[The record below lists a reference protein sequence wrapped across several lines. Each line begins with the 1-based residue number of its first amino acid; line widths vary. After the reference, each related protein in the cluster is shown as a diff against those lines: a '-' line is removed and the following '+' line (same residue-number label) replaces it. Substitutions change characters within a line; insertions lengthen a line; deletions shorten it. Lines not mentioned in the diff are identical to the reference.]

1 MQQQSVGGEARI
13 VRTNG
18 WLSFAAVM
26 TGATGALNIVD
37 GLAGLYRTSVFKD
50 TMLVGNLRYWAFA
63 FIVFGVVQV
72 AAGFAIYAG
81 QGWARWFG
89 IVTVALNAFAQ
100 LLAIDSYPFYSIAII
115 AYDVAIF
122 YALGAH
128 WQRRVT
134 PTT

>member
-1 MQQQSVGGEARI
+1 MQQQTVPGDARI

-18 WLSFAAVM
+18 WISFAAVM
-26 TGATGALNIVD
+26 TGAAGALNIVD
-37 GLAGLYRTSVFKD
+37 GFVALYRTSVFKD
-50 TMLVGNLRYWAFA
+50 ALFIGNLRYWAFA

-81 QGWARWFG
+81 RGWARWFG

-100 LLAIDSYPFYSIAII
+100 LLVIDSYPFYSIAII

-128 WQRRVT
+128 WQKRVT
-134 PTT
+134 SAT

>member
-1 MQQQSVGGEARI
+1 MQQQSAGGNARI
-13 VRTNG
+13 VTTNG
-18 WLSFAAVM
+18 WISFAAVM
-26 TGATGALNIVD
+26 IGAAGALNIVD
-37 GLAGLYRTSVFKD
+37 GFVALYRTSVFKD
-50 TMLVGNLRYWAFA
+50 TMLIGNLRYWAFA
-63 FIVFGVVQV
+63 FIVFGIVQV

-81 QGWARWFG
+81 RSWARWFG
-89 IVTVALNAFAQ
+89 IVTVALNALLQ
-100 LLAIDSYPFYSIAII
+100 LLAIDSYPFYAIAII